1 MNINYL
7 DIMTKDQLIDK
18 LFDQVNNN
26 VNMFLTI
33 IGVFLTITLFLF
45 GIFQWRFSSS
55 QVKEMRNKLKK
66 EIYEEYDLKKIDNL
80 ESQVKDLD
88 KQTASIIQGQARK
101 IQLILTDLFTAAT
114 KNIDENNQLVLAE
127 NLRAIKV
134 FLLLSRYEVIEYNWL
149 LYPINEFYK
158 KVKTKH
164 KPYFKDENIMLLKE
178 IFFTVV
184 GLGKDIDEKYITN
197 FSAFISIASYI
208 NEEQW

>member
-66 EIYEEYDLKKIDNL
+66 EIYEEY
-80 ESQVKDLD
+80 
-88 KQTASIIQGQARK
+88 
-101 IQLILTDLFTAAT
+101 
-114 KNIDENNQLVLAE
+114 
-127 NLRAIKV
+127 
-134 FLLLSRYEVIEYNWL
+134 EYQ
-149 LYPINEFYK
+149 I
-158 KVKTKH
+158 
-164 KPYFKDENIMLLKE
+164 
-178 IFFTVV
+178 
-184 GLGKDIDEKYITN
+184 
-197 FSAFISIASYI
+197 
-208 NEEQW
+208 

>member
-164 KPYFKDENIMLLKE
+164 KPLN
-178 IFFTVV
+178 
-184 GLGKDIDEKYITN
+184 
-197 FSAFISIASYI
+197 
-208 NEEQW
+208 